1 MVVVGNSVVGDAV
14 LVVLVEGID
23 MGVVEVLIVVVVG
36 FVLMVVE
43 VVVCGAVGVAVGP
56 QGISCHSQ
64 QFTLIS

>member
-1 MVVVGNSVVGDAV
+1 
-14 LVVLVEGID
+14 

-43 VVVCGAVGVAVGP
+43 VVVCGAVGVAIGP